1 MPVPIEQ
8 VEDWYRALK
17 TFHNL
22 AQAPEN
28 LVKFKLQLGNTE
40 LTFLF
45 FNCFFYLLFF
55 FVIKMLTRSNGNF
68 QQPADFTRPHSFW

>member
-28 LVKFKLQLGNTE
+28 LVQFKLQLGNTE

-45 FNCFFYLLFF
+45 FNCFFLFAILF
-55 FVIKMLTRSNGNF
+55 CHQNVN
-68 QQPADFTRPHSFW
+68 